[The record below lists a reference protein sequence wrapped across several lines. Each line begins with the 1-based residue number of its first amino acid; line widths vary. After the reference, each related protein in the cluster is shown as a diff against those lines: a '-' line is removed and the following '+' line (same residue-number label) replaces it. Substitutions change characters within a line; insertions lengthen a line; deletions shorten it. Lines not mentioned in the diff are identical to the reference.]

1 MLINSQTRNFV
12 PQVHSTGVS
21 DFAGMKQ
28 VGRP

>member
-12 PQVHSTGVS
+12 SQVHPAGVS
-21 DFAGMKQ
+21 DFAGVKQ